1 MGRTSSRGFTLVELL
16 VVIVIIL
23 ILMALVVP
31 VVIHVLGVARQG
43 VAENLMSQLVQAI
56 KSYEVDHAV
65 YPPGDGHGSRGLVKA
80 LTEPGPKN
88 LPLMPDREDLRT
100 LEGDFLNPVHHDREA
115 PLNAIHYRNNAGRK
129 AGPDGLGRP
138 GISPR
143 REYDLWCAGL
153 DYDPKRPDSAWSIFR
168 P

>member
-1 MGRTSSRGFTLVELL
+1 MGRTAFRGFTLVELL

-31 VVIHVLGVARQG
+31 AVFQALGAARQG
-43 VAENLMSQLVQAI
+43 AAEELMSQLVQAI
-56 KSYEVDHAV
+56 KSYELDHGV
-65 YPPGDGHGSRGLVKA
+65 YPPGDGRGSRGLVKA
-80 LTEPGPKN
+80 LTEPGPKKS
-88 LPLMPDREDLRT
+88 PAMPVREDMLTR
-100 LEGDFLNPVHHDREA
+100 EGDFLNPVHHDREA

-129 AGPDGLGRP
+129 PGPDGVGRP
-138 GISPR
+138 GIFPN

-153 DYDPKRPDSAWSIFR
+153 DEDPRRPDRAWSILR